1 MKKPPRYVPR
11 RRSTRSRRIAE
22 RSRTPT
28 RRRSPDLP
36 EVARRAMRLRSF
48 LVDFPKPA
56 LWQLGRIHEP
66 DLDRFNL
73 KDLTHWC
80 WSSIDNDDSRDLD
93 QIEFAHKESR
103 GTRVFV
109 GVADVD
115 ALVPIHSDL
124 DHAAQYNT
132 TSVYTGVLTFP
143 MLPEKLSTNLTSL
156 NEGENRLALVVEMLI
171 TGEGHVVES
180 SVYRA
185 LVRNHAQLTYDAVGA
200 WLDQAQVEP
209 SEAGQRTLQKIRDNP
224 ELQTQLRLQDEAAR
238 ALRELRHEAGALSLR
253 TTELQPVMD
262 ARGHVT
268 DLRERVQNR
277 AGQLIEDLMIAAN
290 TVTATFLDHKSYPSL
305 RRVVKTPERWDRI
318 VNLAANLGHRLPD
331 QPEPRALELFLR
343 EQQRLRP
350 AHFSDLSLAIVK
362 LLGRGEY
369 VLKRPHEESPGHFGL
384 AVRHYSHS
392 TAPNRR
398 YPDLITQRI
407 LKASLA
413 GEPCPYGTNQ
423 LERLAEH
430 CTQREDDAN
439 KVERFVKKCV
449 AATILMDEIGR
460 KFDAIVSGV
469 SREGTWVRLSHP
481 PVEGKLQG
489 DTRGL
494 DVGHGLRVQLVS
506 VDPERGFI
514 DFEVVR

>member
-1 MKKPPRYVPR
+1 
-11 RRSTRSRRIAE
+11 
-22 RSRTPT
+22 
-28 RRRSPDLP
+28 
-36 EVARRAMRLRSF
+36 MRLRSF
-48 LVDFPKPA
+48 LVELPKSA

-66 DLDRFNL
+66 DLGLFNL
-73 KDLTHWC
+73 KDLTRWC

-93 QIEFAHKESR
+93 QIAFARKESK
-103 GTRVFV
+103 GTRVYV

-115 ALVPIHSDL
+115 SLVPIHSDL

-156 NEGENRLALVVEMLI
+156 NEGESRLAVVVEMLI
-171 TGEGHVVES
+171 TDEGHLAES
-180 SVYRA
+180 TLYRA
-185 LVRNHAQLTYDAVGA
+185 IVRNHAQLTYDAVST
-200 WLDQAQVEP
+200 WLEETDPAAV
-209 SEAGQRTLQKIRDNP
+209 SEAGARTLQKIRDNP
-224 ELQTQLRLQDEAAR
+224 DLQAQLRIQDETAR

-262 ARGHVT
+262 ERGRVT
-268 DLRERVQNR
+268 DLRERIQNR

-290 TVTATFLDHKSYPSL
+290 TATATFLDRKAYPSL

-318 VNLAANLGHRLPD
+318 VDLAANLGHKLPD

-343 EQQRLRP
+343 DQQRRRP
-350 AHFSDLSLAIVK
+350 AQFPDLSLAIVK

-407 LKASLA
+407 VKASLA
-413 GEPCPYGTNQ
+413 GEPCPYSAHQ

-430 CTQREDDAN
+430 CTQKEDDAN

-449 AATILMDEIGR
+449 AATILMDQIGR
-460 KFDAIVSGV
+460 TFEAIVSGV

-489 DTRGL
+489 DTRGF
-494 DVGHGLRVQLVS
+494 DVGHALRVQLVS

-514 DFEVVR
+514 DFESAR